1 MSTVSENGNKIEYMP
16 SLLGNADI
24 RARLCR
30 DVLSGKV
37 AHAYVFEGP
46 FGVGKYTL
54 AIQLAA
60 ALSCLNKDGGV
71 LPCGECE
78 HCRKILGGLTPDVTV
93 IECEDGKASIS
104 KEQINRLIGTVYFAP
119 NQMDRRVIIIRRAHL
134 MTKEAQNALLL
145 TLEEPPEYVLF
156 LLLTDNAGGLLETVR
171 SRAPTLRLCGLAD
184 GELKRHLLDTS
195 DQARMLERKDE
206 RALDE
211 LILKS
216 QGSIGA
222 AYALLD
228 PTACES
234 YRQLRRITDEA
245 IEAFALKER
254 GVIRLLDLF
263 DDTVFKD
270 RERTGE
276 VLISI
281 QSALRDLLVLKR
293 ADRFTR
299 LCYYTDAERCEELG
313 DSFTVQGIVD
323 TISLVEEAR
332 LAVCVRNANTR
343 LTLTRL
349 SQDCAEAL

>member
-1 MSTVSENGNKIEYMP
+1 MSTVSEGNVKTEYMP
-16 SLLGNADI
+16 SLLGNAET
-24 RARLCR
+24 RTRLSR
-30 DVLSGKV
+30 DVLSGRV
-37 AHAYVFEGP
+37 SHAYIFEGA

-54 AIQLAA
+54 AMQLAA

-119 NQMDRRVIIIRRAHL
+119 NQMSRRVIIIRQAHL

-171 SRAPTLRLCGLAD
+171 SRAPTLRICGLSD
-184 GELKRHLLDTS
+184 TELKRHLLNVS
-195 DQARMLERKDE
+195 EQARVLEAGDAG
-206 RALDE
+206 ALDE
-211 LILKS
+211 LILKA

-228 PTACES
+228 PAASEG
-234 YRQLRRITDEA
+234 YRQLRRMTDEA
-245 IEAFALKER
+245 IGAFTLKER
-254 GVIRLLDLF
+254 GTVKLYELF
-263 DDTVFKD
+263 DDAAFKD

-276 VLISI
+276 VLLSI
-281 QSALRDLLVLKR
+281 QSALRDLLVMKR
-293 ADRFTR
+293 ANSFSR
-299 LCYYTDAERCEELG
+299 LCYYTDVGLCEEMG
-313 DSFTVQGIVD
+313 DSFTVQGIIDV
-323 TISLVEEAR
+323 IGLLEEAR
-332 LAVCVRNANTR
+332 LAVSVRNANVR
-343 LTLTRL
+343 LTLTKL
-349 SQDCAEAL
+349 SIDCIKAL